1 MIIDIDADQKSL
13 NLVVQPQHSR
23 EREHTTA
30 HIDSSTSVIRTRLSP
45 PLYAAAISRVHW
57 SHAPEWVNTKRI
69 SNVVCFQPDCFPCHL
84 LTKRPSVSI
93 PSNQQIQT
101 IQKDPSS
108 RLSHKKMSSHFSG
121 ILSKRTTHSLGA
133 PPMACLNVSIKRVA
147 VGVSRK
153 QCTDFLRSGYES
165 YQVLRRAVT
174 TNLNHGLPAQPNH
187 Q

>member
-1 MIIDIDADQKSL
+1 MNTRRCFSTDTERQQQARSLSAAMIIDIDADQKSL

-108 RLSHKKMSSHFSG
+108 RLSHKKISSTFLRNFVKQNYTFSG
-121 ILSKRTTHSLGA
+121 STPNGLFERKYQASSRWCFEEAVHRLSQIRL
-133 PPMACLNVSIKRVA
+133 
-147 VGVSRK
+147 
-153 QCTDFLRSGYES
+153 
-165 YQVLRRAVT
+165 
-174 TNLNHGLPAQPNH
+174 
-187 Q
+187 